1 MMRRSNHDL
10 RSLVRALAMSGLMGC
25 SASPPSERPA
35 LTLPTPA
42 SSGAAPQAASRA
54 AVPVAIALR
63 ALPEKLALD
72 GDVEEWGLDAKTPG
86 VAVGVDRER
95 VVVALS
101 WGQAAPS
108 VLSLALANPAPA
120 LPSIGWS
127 QRGGTTHELSAES
140 CEYEQVPLV
149 EAGWSNGERHPPE
162 VQKAC
167 LAVLAR
173 YERQGDEYRE
183 RFVRRLRVEGEAVAL
198 VDARGARA
206 AFAGAKTKARGS
218 SAEIELPL
226 SALPELNQAP
236 LSYLLG
242 VAVLGELSEALRAV
256 PRAEHPSY
264 GETPPLAEGW
274 ARLELA
280 TPVGFGPQ
288 PALLAAAFAE
298 PASVMNGG
306 LMAQRSYAPHE
317 PGTIRV
323 VSVPDV
329 AVADGGP
336 APNVPGAIGA
346 PTAPDRPALSIDEEP
361 LSVPLHSF
369 GEVSVVLSLGSVVTL
384 RGDRVVSETGFSTPD
399 DIYRRGADLH
409 LFLYD
414 PGGYD
419 WAYGFSPPAWR
430 VLAIKP
436 DGSTEEVADE
446 GVDFPGMH
454 DAWDDAPKTFHDPTW
469 LRFGMS
475 GKRKG
480 GPKLVAWKWEPA
492 KARYVVSV
500 TPPQTWP

>member
-1 MMRRSNHDL
+1 M
-10 RSLVRALAMSGLMGC
+10 
-25 SASPPSERPA
+25 
-35 LTLPTPA
+35 
-42 SSGAAPQAASRA
+42 
-54 AVPVAIALR
+54 
-63 ALPEKLALD
+63 
-72 GDVEEWGLDAKTPG
+72 
-86 VAVGVDRER
+86 
-95 VVVALS
+95 
-101 WGQAAPS
+101 
-108 VLSLALANPAPA
+108 
-120 LPSIGWS
+120 
-127 QRGGTTHELSAES
+127 
-140 CEYEQVPLV
+140 
-149 EAGWSNGERHPPE
+149 
-162 VQKAC
+162 QKAC

-206 AFAGAKTKARGS
+206 AFAGAKTKSHGS

-256 PRAEHPSY
+256 PRAEHPSS
-264 GETPPLAEGW
+264 GEAPTLAEGW

-346 PTAPDRPALSIDEEP
+346 PELTATRQRRRPTKFSRARRIATYQKAQRSRSVNVHVLRALPARPS
-361 LSVPLHSF
+361 
-369 GEVSVVLSLGSVVTL
+369 
-384 RGDRVVSETGFSTPD
+384 SEAIARQEAS
-399 DIYRRGADLH
+399 RGA
-409 LFLYD
+409 
-414 PGGYD
+414 
-419 WAYGFSPPAWR
+419 
-430 VLAIKP
+430 
-436 DGSTEEVADE
+436 
-446 GVDFPGMH
+446 
-454 DAWDDAPKTFHDPTW
+454 
-469 LRFGMS
+469 
-475 GKRKG
+475 
-480 GPKLVAWKWEPA
+480 
-492 KARYVVSV
+492 
-500 TPPQTWP
+500 TPPMKRMVSSSEAICAKPSKSSCAGGRRIRRAVVRVGPIMGVSCFCAA